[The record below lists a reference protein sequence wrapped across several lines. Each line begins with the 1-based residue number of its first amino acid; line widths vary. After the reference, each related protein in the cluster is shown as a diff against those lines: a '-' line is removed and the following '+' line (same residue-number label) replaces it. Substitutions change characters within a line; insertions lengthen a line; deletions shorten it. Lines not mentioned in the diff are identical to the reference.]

1 MVNKL
6 ELIAIVQKHLDRI
19 VTHMEPSR
27 EFVNM
32 HMVAWICENLYVK
45 HVPENIRSE
54 INTIEDVRSAMDLF
68 FQKDNPSIDLI
79 KKHQNLHNKIQ
90 LEKTFYL
97 ENLTD
102 KLYLTHDEMI
112 DEFKALKVPTDLGL
126 NVHVKEFMK
135 DKKSHEVS
143 VASKIV
149 GILSRTR
156 DKKPLI
162 LDFGDGKGYLSTRV
176 SLEFNLKTL
185 GIDAS
190 DQNAREAELRNA
202 KLTKL
207 WPHLVK
213 KEASRMNIE
222 TPELNSPDEV
232 QDDKKYKTIASYIY
246 GDTDLNTLIDQ
257 AYPDEK
263 MDEICLIGLHT
274 CGNLSANSLK
284 HFVSND
290 RIKMIMNVPCCY
302 NLLFEEFEIDYFNDQ
317 ERVID
322 HPDDYGFP
330 LSNYLKE
337 RKYRIGRNARMLGTQ
352 SFERILN
359 GISNPD
365 ESLFYRSIFE
375 KLLRERFRKGLKP
388 HVFRLGKIK
397 RVKSLEE
404 YIKKACQRLNIT
416 YDLTEEEIR
425 QLEEDHK
432 FDKEAITFHY
442 FIRLLSAKTIET
454 IIHLDRYL
462 YLLENDVEHVYLV
475 KLFDSVISPR
485 NFAILGIK

>member
-1 MVNKL
+1 MVNRL
-6 ELIAIVQKHLDRI
+6 ELITTVQKHLDLI
-19 VTHMEPSR
+19 VKHMEPSR
-27 EFVNM
+27 DFVNM

-54 INTIEDVRSAMDLF
+54 INSVEDVKSAMDLF
-68 FQKDNPSIDLI
+68 FQKDKPSIDLI
-79 KKHQNLHNKIQ
+79 KKHQSLHNKIQ
-90 LEKTFYL
+90 LEKLFYL

-112 DEFKALKVPTDLGL
+112 DEFKALNIPTDLGL

-149 GILSRTR
+149 GILSRAR
-156 DKKPLI
+156 HKKPLI

-190 DQNAREAELRNA
+190 DQNAREAELRNK

-213 KEASRMNIE
+213 KEAKKNNIE
-222 TPELNSPDEV
+222 APEMNEEVLNDN
-232 QDDKKYKTIASYIY
+232 KYKTIASYIY
-246 GDTDLNTLIDQ
+246 GDTDLNKLIDQ
-257 AYPDEK
+257 AYPEEK
-263 MDEICLIGLHT
+263 IDEICLIGLHT

-284 HFVSND
+284 HFVTND
-290 RIKMIMNVPCCY
+290 RLKMIMNVPCCY
-302 NLLFEEFEIDYFNDQ
+302 NLLFEEFEIDYFNEK
-317 ERVID
+317 ERIID
-322 HPDDYGFP
+322 HPNDFGFP
-330 LSNYLKE
+330 LSNYLKAQ
-337 RKYRIGRNARMLGTQ
+337 KCRIGRNARMLGTQ

-365 ESLFYRSIFE
+365 ESLFYRAIFE
-375 KLLRERFRKGLKP
+375 KLLRQRYRKGLKP
-388 HVFRLGKIK
+388 HVYRLGKIK
-397 RVKSLEE
+397 KVKNLEE
-404 YIKKACQRLNIT
+404 YIRKACQRLNIT
-416 YDLTEEEIR
+416 YDLTEDEIK
-425 QLEEDHK
+425 QLENDHK

-454 IIHLDRYL
+454 LIHLDRYL
-462 YLLENDVEHVYLV
+462 YLLENGVKHVYLV

-485 NFAILGIK
+485 NFAVLGIKE

>member
-1 MVNKL
+1 MVNRL
-6 ELIAIVQKHLDRI
+6 ELIGMVQKHLDRL
-19 VTHMEPSR
+19 VTHLEPSR

-45 HVPENIRSE
+45 HVPDSIRSE
-54 INTIEDVRSAMDLF
+54 INTIEDVKSGMDLF
-68 FQKDNPSIDLI
+68 FQQDKASIDLI

-90 LEKTFYL
+90 CEKLFYL
-97 ENLTD
+97 ENLED
-102 KLYLTHDEMI
+102 KLYLTYDEMI
-112 DEFKALKVPTDLGL
+112 KEFQRMNIPTDLGL

-135 DKKSHEVS
+135 DKKSHEVV

-149 GILSRTR
+149 GILSRARQKT
-156 DKKPLI
+156 PLI

-190 DQNAREAELRNA
+190 DQNSREAELRNA

-213 KEASRMNIE
+213 KAAERNNIE
-222 TPELNSPDEV
+222 APAINNEV
-232 QDDKKYKTIASYIY
+232 LDDKKYKTIASYIY
-246 GDTDLNTLIDQ
+246 GDTDLNKLIDQ
-257 AYPDEK
+257 AYPEK
-263 MDEICLIGLHT
+263 KIDEICLIGLHT

-284 HFVSND
+284 HFVNND
-290 RIKMIMNVPCCY
+290 RIKMILNVPCCY
-302 NLLFEEFEIDYFNDQ
+302 NLLFEEFEIDYFNEK
-317 ERVID
+317 ERIID
-322 HPDDYGFP
+322 HPDDFGFP
-330 LSNYLKE
+330 LSSYLKE
-337 RKYRIGRNARMLGTQ
+337 RQYRIGRNARMLGTQ
-352 SFERILN
+352 SLERILN
-359 GISNPD
+359 KISNPD
-365 ESLFYRSIFE
+365 ESLFYRAIFE

-397 RVKSLEE
+397 RVKNLED
-404 YIKKACQRLNIT
+404 YIKKACQRLSIT
-416 YDLTEEEIR
+416 YDLTDEEIR
-425 QLEEDHK
+425 KLEDDHK

-454 IIHLDRYL
+454 LIHLDRYL
-462 YLLENDVEHVYLV
+462 YLLENGVKHVYLV

-485 NFAILGIK
+485 NFAVIGIKE

>member
-1 MVNKL
+1 MASRL
-6 ELIAIVQKHLDRI
+6 ELVAMVQKHLERI
-19 VTHMEPSR
+19 VMHMEPSR

-45 HVPENIRSE
+45 HVPENIRNE
-54 INTIEDVRSAMDLF
+54 ITSIEDVKSAMDLF
-68 FQKDNPSIDLI
+68 FQQDKPSIDLI

-90 LEKTFYL
+90 LEKSFYL
-97 ENLTD
+97 ENLSD
-102 KLYLTHDEMI
+102 KLFLTHDELI
-112 DEFKALKVPTDLGL
+112 DEFKALNVPTELGL

-149 GILSRTR
+149 GMLSKVRH
-156 DKKPLI
+156 KKPLI
-162 LDFGDGKGYLSTRV
+162 LDFGDGKGYLSSRV
-176 SLEFNLKTL
+176 SIEFNLQTL
-185 GIDAS
+185 GIDSS
-190 DQNAREAELRNA
+190 DQNTREAELRNA

-213 KEASRMNIE
+213 KEAARKNIE
-222 TPELNSPDEV
+222 APILSEEV
-232 QDDKKYKTIASYIY
+232 LDDKKYKTIASYIY
-246 GDTDLNTLIDQ
+246 GDTDLNKLIDQ

-263 MDEICLIGLHT
+263 IDEICLIGLHT

-302 NLLFEEFEIDYFNDQ
+302 NLLFEEFEKDFFNDS

-322 HPDDYGFP
+322 HPGDYGFP

-337 RKYRIGRNARMLGTQ
+337 RQYRIGRNARMLGTQ

-365 ESLFYRSIFE
+365 ESLFYRAIFE
-375 KLLRERFRKGLKP
+375 KLLRQRFRKGLKP

-397 RVKSLEE
+397 RVKNLEE
-404 YIKKACQRLNIT
+404 YIKKACQRLSIT
-416 YDLTEEEIR
+416 YDLTDEEIKK
-425 QLEEDHK
+425 LEDDHK

-454 IIHLDRYL
+454 LIHLDRYL
-462 YLLENDVEHVYLV
+462 YLLENGVKHVYLV

-485 NFAILGIK
+485 NFAVIGIKE